1 VERVSDRWPLVGR
14 SHEMALVEDG
24 LGRSGSVVVTGAVGV
39 GKSSLLAA
47 VLDRLE
53 AAGRPT
59 VVVRATRSTAS
70 IPFGAFARWVPEHLV
85 ATRHWLGVLQGT
97 ASELV
102 DVGPGLVV
110 AVDDAQLLDEGSAA
124 LVLHLAQDTPASVLV
139 TVRSGAGEPCPDA
152 IEALGKDGPAA
163 RVDLS
168 PLSEAETIEL
178 ARRVLDGAV
187 APAARDRLWRLTEG
201 NPLYLRE
208 VIDAGRAQ
216 GVLVRSASRQA
227 GAAGG
232 VAGAAGAGVGGATG
246 VVGVVRERNGAS
258 RAVVGEW
265 RWEGTLAGP
274 SRLVELVTRRLVS
287 GGPDERRVLELI
299 ALGEPLP
306 VDLLA
311 RLAPPEL
318 LADIEAR
325 GLVVTEQPAR
335 RSAGVA
341 AVRLA
346 HPLYSE
352 VMRGGLLPFTARA
365 RYHDLAEAAVAG
377 GAERRDPLRVATWIL
392 ESGGGEAGGGDGEAG
407 GAGGADPE
415 LLLRAAMVA
424 QILDEFP
431 LSVRLAEAAERAG
444 AGPRARL
451 VRAGALGPLGRWA
464 EAEALLSDLT
474 GPDHDPELR
483 AHALGVAADLAF
495 FHQGEELAVARRL
508 LRDAVGSLPA
518 AARVLLMV
526 QEARLAI
533 AAFDL
538 DVALRSAFDAAAL
551 ADTTSDRA
559 HALTT
564 ASLAATVQGRTR
576 LAMFLVRGMVPYA
589 FPLAET
595 DPVPGSYAAVAYSY
609 ASVLDGCIDESAAV
623 FAGLVDHRVVGIYG
637 HMLGYPVFCLARAV
651 MNQGKVT
658 TATRL
663 CRSVLDQVGDQNHFS
678 RGYWLAGTLAQTAGQ
693 AGDRQNAAHA
703 VAWLEEHQRVMG
715 EPDTVAVRL
724 GQAWWRASIGELTTA
739 RELALESAEHAG
751 KTGAAMFEMLA
762 LLDVA
767 RLGGAA
773 SVAPRLEDL
782 AVVVEGPYALA
793 VARFAGALAAGD
805 GAGLDDAA
813 GQFMAMGAR
822 LLGAEAAA
830 AASVV
835 HRDRGRRR
843 DEAASRA
850 LAQRL
855 AAECET
861 AATPLLATL
870 AQEPPAAT
878 LTRRERE
885 VAELAARGRTSR
897 EIAQLLSV
905 SLRTVDS
912 HLDHAYTKLGITT
925 RRDLPTA
932 LGLDP

>member
-14 SHEMALVEDG
+14 SHEMALVEDA
-24 LGRSGSVVVTGAVGV
+24 LARSESVIVTGAVGV

-53 AAGRPT
+53 AAARPT

-70 IPFGAFARWVPEHLV
+70 IPFGAFARWVPEHLA
-85 ATRHWLGVLQGT
+85 ATQHWLGVLQGT

-102 DVGPGLVV
+102 AVGPGLVV
-110 AVDDAQLLDEGSAA
+110 VVDDAQLLDEGSAA

-139 TVRSGAGEPCPDA
+139 TVRAGTGEPCPDA
-152 IEALGKDGPAA
+152 IEILSKDGLAVP
-163 RVDLS
+163 VDLQ
-168 PLSEAETIEL
+168 PLSEPETTEL

-208 VIDAGRAQ
+208 VLDAGRAQ
-216 GVLVRSASRQA
+216 GVLVRSARPA
-227 GAAGG
+227 
-232 VAGAAGAGVGGATG
+232 
-246 VVGVVRERNGAS
+246 NGTE
-258 RAVVGEW
+258 VGEW

-274 SRLVELVTRRLVS
+274 ARLVELVTRRLAS

-325 GLVVTEQPAR
+325 GLVVTERPASLSVR
-335 RSAGVA
+335 IAE
-341 AVRLA
+341 VRLA

-352 VMRGGLLPFTARA
+352 VVRGGLLPFTARA
-365 RYHDLAEAAVAG
+365 RYRDLAEAAVAA
-377 GAERRDPLRVATWIL
+377 GAELRDPLRVATWAL
-392 ESGGGEAGGGDGEAG
+392 ESGDGEVG
-407 GAGGADPE
+407 TTGDAGGADPE
-415 LLLRAAMVA
+415 LLIRAAMVA
-424 QILDEFP
+424 QILDEFR

-444 AGPRARL
+444 GGPRARL
-451 VRAGALGPLGRWA
+451 VRAASLGPLRRWS

-474 GPDHDPELR
+474 GQEHDPELR

-518 AARVLLMV
+518 SARVLLMV

-538 DVALRSAFDAAAL
+538 DEALHTAFDAAAL
-551 ADTTSDRA
+551 ADGMSDRA

-564 ASLAATVQGRTR
+564 ASLAATLQGRTR
-576 LAMFLVRGMVPYA
+576 LAMFLVREMVPYA

-609 ASVLDGCIDESAAV
+609 ASVLDGCIDESALV
-623 FAGLVDHRVVGIYG
+623 FDSLVDHRLVRIYG
-637 HMLGYPVFCLARAV
+637 QMLGYPTFCLARAV
-651 MNQGKVT
+651 MNQGKVA

-663 CRSVLDQVGDQNHFS
+663 CRSVLDQVGDHNHFG
-678 RGYWLAGTLAQTAGQ
+678 RGFWLAGTLAQTAAQ
-693 AGDRQNAAHA
+693 SGDRHNAAHA

-715 EPDTVAVRL
+715 GPDAVAVRL
-724 GQAWWRASIGELTTA
+724 GQAWWRASLGELSTA
-739 RELALESAEHAG
+739 RELALESAEQAG

-767 RLGGAA
+767 RLGDAA
-773 SVAPRLEDL
+773 AVAARLDDL
-782 AVVVEGPYALA
+782 TGVVEGPYALA
-793 VARFAGALAAGD
+793 AAQFAGALAAGD
-805 GAGLDDAA
+805 GAGLDEAA
-813 GQFMAMGAR
+813 ERFTAMGAL

-830 AASVV
+830 AAAVT
-835 HRDRGRRR
+835 HHDRGRRR

-850 LAQRL
+850 RAQRL
-855 AAECET
+855 VGECEG
-861 AATPLLATL
+861 AATPLVAAL
-870 AQEPPAAT
+870 AQQPPAAG

-897 EIAQLLSV
+897 EIADALSV

-912 HLDHAYTKLGITT
+912 HLDHAYTKLGITS
-925 RRDLPTA
+925 RRELPAA
-932 LGLDP
+932 LGVDLGP